1 MKLQVNKD
9 LLKKGD
15 KGILYLLELH
25 LEDKVLVKI
34 GITLRSKVEDRVLE
48 ILLAIHKKYRY
59 YPHCKQLRFRTV
71 DDPLGKESRLHE
83 YFRSCNYTTEHS
95 FGGSTELFEV
105 DSSVVKDAYDK
116 LLAGELD
123 GRYEDSLGCADGAD
137 AEERSD

>member
-9 LLKKGD
+9 LLKKEG

-95 FGGSTELFEV
+95 FNGSTELFEV
-105 DSSVVKDAYDK
+105 DSSVVKDTYDK

-123 GRYEDSLGCADGAD
+123 GRYEDNLGCADGAD